1 MLIKKL
7 PESELKVMKFIW
19 GLEEE
24 EKIASGEV
32 VEAMKQ
38 KYNWNKNTTLTILS
52 KLVKK
57 NFLYAQKTNKCTY
70 YMIAVK
76 EKEYLKF
83 ETKKFFSFLHNNS
96 LKSLLTALHEEE
108 DLSEDKIKD
117 LDNWIKNWE
126 DDK

>member
-1 MLIKKL
+1 MDFKKL
-7 PESELKVMKFIW
+7 PESELKIMKFIW
-19 GLEEE
+19 ELEQNEV
-24 EKIASGEV
+24 ASGEV

-38 KYNWNKNTTLTILS
+38 LYGWNKNTTLTILS
-52 KLVKK
+52 KLTEK
-57 NFLYAQKTNKCTY
+57 NYLYAQKTSKCTFY
-70 YMIAVK
+70 TIAVR

-108 DLSEDKIKD
+108 DLSEEKIKD

>member
-1 MLIKKL
+1 MNFKKL

-19 GLEEE
+19 ELK
-24 EKIASGEV
+24 EKEIASGEV

-38 KYNWNKNTTLTILS
+38 LYEWNKNTTLTILS
-52 KLVKK
+52 NLVKK
-57 NFLYAQKTNKCTY
+57 NFLYAQKTNRCTY
-70 YMIAVK
+70 YMIVIE

-96 LKSLLTALHEEE
+96 LKSLLTALHEGG
-108 DLSEDKIKD
+108 DLSEDKMEV

-126 DDK
+126 EDK